1 MKPSRMDVETLSR
14 GELLMLLSILEGEL
28 EAQDIVIHTLRLGRC
43 TKPAQQ
49 RDTFVQERYGRYD
62 LSDPFMALQRDSEAM
77 EGHEQGQTQARG
89 HGGRSQVT
97 PNPLAVL
104 KLVMSHCKSMQEK
117 MMAQLAAAESRHRR
131 VIADLEEEKRRHA
144 QDTAEG
150 DDVTYMLEKE
160 RERLLQQLELER
172 ARAERLERECHSLS
186 AQVEENQAQQQ
197 QLSSNLAKE
206 CQRASAQ
213 AQEESERVAQLC
225 RQLEQER
232 GAMQKLQGELELEK
246 TRALQTEARIERQ
259 LSEFDMEREQMKV
272 KLCKE
277 ENHNRELQELIERL
291 RKDMED
297 VRDKEKRWRE
307 KVEEEQK
314 AAEKQPKVVSAAAC
328 QTEPD
333 GKAVITEKAQRLRL
347 NGHQLRKESESSEE
361 KSAENGGVE
370 NGGALSSPVH
380 ALQSLSPSSTACSSL
395 SSSPC
400 SSPVLAKRLASLG
413 SCSPTYPSSYQSSV
427 NQRFHAARHK
437 FQQADQGGVMPL
449 SPRELSPTS
458 TPVPPLSENTAAKQM
473 ARNTVTQVLSRFTS
487 QQAAAKAPAPNSSP
501 FGTDYRTLATASSP
515 TSKGSCPL
523 SPGIRSPIIP
533 RGERSFASPITQKKP
548 GMNQNPSSPVSASSP
563 RSPHF
568 PELSNS
574 CGISSTQEGAKELDL
589 LMSKSS

>member
-1 MKPSRMDVETLSR
+1 MKPSRMDVETLSKA
-14 GELLMLLSILEGEL
+14 ELLMLLSILEGEL
-28 EAQDIVIHTLRLGRC
+28 EAQDLVIHTLRAG
-43 TKPAQQ
+43 Q
-49 RDTFVQERYGRYD
+49 RDAFVQERYGRYD

-77 EGHEQGQTQARG
+77 QGNEPGQTQARG
-89 HGGRSQVT
+89 HGSRGQVN
-97 PNPLAVL
+97 PSPLAVL
-104 KLVMSHCKSMQEK
+104 KLVMSHCKRMQEK
-117 MMAQLAAAESRHRR
+117 MMAQLAAAENRHRR

-160 RERLLQQLELER
+160 RERLLQQLELEK

-186 AQVEENQAQQQ
+186 NKMEENQAQQQ

-225 RQLEQER
+225 NQLEQER
-232 GAMQKLQGELELEK
+232 SAVQSLQGALEQEK
-246 TRALQTEARIERQ
+246 ARAKDTEARVERQ
-259 LSEFDMEREQMKV
+259 LAEFDTEREQMRA
-272 KLCKE
+272 KLRKE
-277 ENHNRELQELIERL
+277 ESHSRELQELLEHL
-291 RKDMED
+291 RKELEDM
-297 VRDKEKRWRE
+297 KEKEKGWRE
-307 KVEEEQK
+307 KVEEGKK
-314 AAEKQPKVVSAAAC
+314 AAEKPPKAASAAATC

-333 GKAVITEKAQRLRL
+333 GKIISTEKSQRLRL
-347 NGHQLRKESESSEE
+347 NGHRVRKESESSEE
-361 KSAENGGVE
+361 KSTENGGLE

-380 ALQSLSPSSTACSSL
+380 ALQSPSPSSTACSSL

-413 SCSPTYPSSYQSSV
+413 ASSPTYPSSYQTSV
-427 NQRFHAARHK
+427 NQRFQAARHK
-437 FQQADQGGVMPL
+437 FQQQSEQGGTLPL

-458 TPVPPLSENTAAKQM
+458 TPVPPLSDNSSAKQM
-473 ARNTVTQVLSRFTS
+473 ARNTVTQVLSRFTT
-487 QQAAAKAPAPNSSP
+487 QQASGKAPAPNSSP

-523 SPGIRSPIIP
+523 LPGIRSPIIP
-533 RGERSFASPITQKKP
+533 RGERPFASPVAQKKP
-548 GMNQNPSSPVSASSP
+548 GSNQNPGSPVSASSP

>member
-1 MKPSRMDVETLSR
+1 M
-14 GELLMLLSILEGEL
+14 
-28 EAQDIVIHTLRLGRC
+28 
-43 TKPAQQ
+43 
-49 RDTFVQERYGRYD
+49 
-62 LSDPFMALQRDSEAM
+62 
-77 EGHEQGQTQARG
+77 
-89 HGGRSQVT
+89 
-97 PNPLAVL
+97 
-104 KLVMSHCKSMQEK
+104 
-117 MMAQLAAAESRHRR
+117 
-131 VIADLEEEKRRHA
+131 
-144 QDTAEG
+144 
-150 DDVTYMLEKE
+150 
-160 RERLLQQLELER
+160 QLELER
-172 ARAERLERECHSLS
+172 ARAERLECECHSLS

-225 RQLEQER
+225 KQLEQER
-232 GAMQKLQGELELEK
+232 SATQSLQGELDQEK
-246 TRALQTEARIERQ
+246 TRTLQTEARFECQ
-259 LSEFDMEREQMKV
+259 LAEFDTECEQMRA
-272 KLCKE
+272 KLRKE
-277 ENHNRELQELIERL
+277 ESHSRELQELIEHL
-291 RKDMED
+291 QKELED
-297 VRDKEKRWRE
+297 VKEKEKGWRE
-307 KVEEEQK
+307 KVEEAKK
-314 AAEKQPKVVSAAAC
+314 AAEQQPKAASAAW

-333 GKAVITEKAQRLRL
+333 GKVVNTEKTQRLRL

-361 KSAENGGVE
+361 KSTENGGVE

-413 SCSPTYPSSYQSSV
+413 ACSPTYPSSYQASV

-437 FQQADQGGVMPL
+437 FQQQAEQGGAMPL

-458 TPVPPLSENTAAKQM
+458 TPVPPLSENSTAKQM

-487 QQAAAKAPAPNSSP
+487 QQAAGKAAAPNSSP

-533 RGERSFASPITQKKP
+533 RGERSFASPVVQKKP
-548 GMNQNPSSPVSASSP
+548 GTNQNPGSPVSASSP
-563 RSPHF
+563 RSSHF

-574 CGISSTQEGAKELDL
+574 CGISSTQEGTKELDL

>member
-1 MKPSRMDVETLSR
+1 MKPSRMDVETLSKA
-14 GELLMLLSILEGEL
+14 ELLMLLSILEGEL
-28 EAQDIVIHTLRLGRC
+28 EAQDLVIHTLR
-43 TKPAQQ
+43 AQQ
-49 RDTFVQERYGRYD
+49 RDAFVQERYGRYD
-62 LSDPFMALQRDSEAM
+62 LSDPFMALQRDNEAM
-77 EGHEQGQTQARG
+77 QGHEPGQTQARA
-89 HGGRSQVT
+89 HGGRGQVN
-97 PNPLAVL
+97 PSPLAVL
-104 KLVMSHCKSMQEK
+104 KLVMSHCKRMQEK

-186 AQVEENQAQQQ
+186 TQVEENQAQQQ
-197 QLSSNLAKE
+197 QLSSNLAME

-232 GAMQKLQGELELEK
+232 SATQCLQAELEQEK
-246 TRALQTEARIERQ
+246 THALQTEARVERQ
-259 LSEFDMEREQMKV
+259 LAEFDTESEQMRA
-272 KLCKE
+272 KLRKE
-277 ENHNRELQELIERL
+277 ESHSRELQELIEHL
-291 RKDMED
+291 RKELED
-297 VRDKEKRWRE
+297 VKEKEKRWRE
-307 KVEEEQK
+307 KEEEEK
-314 AAEKQPKVVSAAAC
+314 RAAEKQSKAASASAAC

-333 GKAVITEKAQRLRL
+333 GKVVSTEKSQRLRL

-361 KSAENGGVE
+361 KSTENGGVE

-413 SCSPTYPSSYQSSV
+413 TCSPTYPSSYQASM
-427 NQRFHAARHK
+427 NQRFQAARHK
-437 FQQADQGGVMPL
+437 FQQQAEQGGAMPL

-458 TPVPPLSENTAAKQM
+458 TPVPPLCENSTAKQM

-487 QQAAAKAPAPNSSP
+487 QQAAGKAPAPNSSP

-515 TSKGSCPL
+515 TSKGSCTL
-523 SPGIRSPIIP
+523 SPGIRSPITP
-533 RGERSFASPITQKKP
+533 RGERSFASPVAQKKP
-548 GMNQNPSSPVSASSP
+548 GTNQNPGSPVSATSP
-563 RSPHF
+563 RSSHF
-568 PELSNS
+568 PELTNS
-574 CGISSTQEGAKELDL
+574 CGISSTQDGAKELDL

>member
-28 EAQDIVIHTLRLGRC
+28 EAQDIVIHTLR
-43 TKPAQQ
+43 AQQ
-49 RDTFVQERYGRYD
+49 RDAFVQERYGRYD

-77 EGHEQGQTQARG
+77 EGHEQGQTQTRG

-104 KLVMSHCKSMQEK
+104 KLVMSHCKRMQEK
-117 MMAQLAAAESRHRR
+117 MMAQLAAAESRHKR

-225 RQLEQER
+225 RQLEQEHR
-232 GAMQKLQGELELEK
+232 ATQNLQGELELEK
-246 TRALQTEARIERQ
+246 TRVLQTEARIEHQ
-259 LSEFDMEREQMKV
+259 LAEFDTEREQIRA
-272 KLCKE
+272 KLRKE
-277 ENHNRELQELIERL
+277 ESYNRELQELIECL
-291 RKDMED
+291 RNELED
-297 VRDKEKRWRE
+297 VKDKEKRWRV
-307 KVEEEQK
+307 KAEEEKK
-314 AAEKQPKVVSAAAC
+314 AAEKQPKIVSNSASC

-333 GKAVITEKAQRLRL
+333 GKAIITEKAQRLRL

-361 KSAENGGVE
+361 KSTENGGVE

-437 FQQADQGGVMPL
+437 FQQADQGAAMPL

-458 TPVPPLSENTAAKQM
+458 TPVPPLSENASAKQM

-487 QQAAAKAPAPNSSP
+487 QQATAKTPAPNSSP

-533 RGERSFASPITQKKP
+533 RGERSFASPVTQKKP

-563 RSPHF
+563 RSSHF
-568 PELSNS
+568 SELSNS

>member
-1 MKPSRMDVETLSR
+1 M
-14 GELLMLLSILEGEL
+14 
-28 EAQDIVIHTLRLGRC
+28 
-43 TKPAQQ
+43 
-49 RDTFVQERYGRYD
+49 
-62 LSDPFMALQRDSEAM
+62 
-77 EGHEQGQTQARG
+77 
-89 HGGRSQVT
+89 
-97 PNPLAVL
+97 
-104 KLVMSHCKSMQEK
+104 
-117 MMAQLAAAESRHRR
+117 
-131 VIADLEEEKRRHA
+131 
-144 QDTAEG
+144 
-150 DDVTYMLEKE
+150 
-160 RERLLQQLELER
+160 
-172 ARAERLERECHSLS
+172 RAECLERECHSLS
-186 AQVEENQAQQQ
+186 TQVEENQAQQQ

-232 GAMQKLQGELELEK
+232 SAVQNLQGDLELEK

-259 LSEFDMEREQMKV
+259 LAEFDTEREQMRA
-272 KLCKE
+272 KLRKE
-277 ENHNRELQELIERL
+277 ESHNRELQELIERL

-314 AAEKQPKVVSAAAC
+314 TAEKQPKVVSGSVAC

-437 FQQADQGGVMPL
+437 FQQADQGGAMPL

-458 TPVPPLSENTAAKQM
+458 TPVPPLSENTTAKQM

-487 QQAAAKAPAPNSSP
+487 QQAAAKASAPNSSP
-501 FGTDYRTLATASSP
+501 FGTDYRTVATASSP

-548 GMNQNPSSPVSASSP
+548 GMNQNPSSPVPASSP

>member
-1 MKPSRMDVETLSR
+1 MKPSRMDVETLSKA
-14 GELLMLLSILEGEL
+14 ELLMLLSILEGEL
-28 EAQDIVIHTLRLGRC
+28 EAQDLVIHTL
-43 TKPAQQ
+43 KAQQ
-49 RDTFVQERYGRYD
+49 RDVFVQERYGRYD

-77 EGHEQGQTQARG
+77 QDHGQGQTQARG
-89 HGGRSQVT
+89 HGGRGQVN
-97 PNPLAVL
+97 PSPLAVL
-104 KLVMSHCKSMQEK
+104 KLVMSHCKHMQEK

-160 RERLLQQLELER
+160 RERLLQQLEMER

-232 GAMQKLQGELELEK
+232 SATQSLQGDLEQEK
-246 TRALQTEARIERQ
+246 TRALQTEARVERQ
-259 LSEFDMEREQMKV
+259 LAEFDTEREQMRA
-272 KLCKE
+272 KLRKE
-277 ENHNRELQELIERL
+277 ESHSRQLQELIEHL
-291 RKDMED
+291 KKELED
-297 VRDKEKRWRE
+297 VKEKEKGWRE
-307 KVEEEQK
+307 KVEEEKK
-314 AAEKQPKVVSAAAC
+314 AAEKLPKAVSASAAC

-333 GKAVITEKAQRLRL
+333 GKAVSTEKSQRLRL

-361 KSAENGGVE
+361 KSTENGGVD
-370 NGGALSSPVH
+370 NGGPLSSPVH

-413 SCSPTYPSSYQSSV
+413 TCSPTYPSSYQSSV

-437 FQQADQGGVMPL
+437 FQQQAEQGGAMPL

-458 TPVPPLSENTAAKQM
+458 TPVPPLSENSTAKQM

-487 QQAAAKAPAPNSSP
+487 QQAASKAPTPNSSP

-523 SPGIRSPIIP
+523 SPGIRSPTIP
-533 RGERSFASPITQKKP
+533 RGERSFASPVAQKKP
-548 GMNQNPSSPVSASSP
+548 GTNPGSPVSASSP
-563 RSPHF
+563 RSSHF